1 MGTWLNKLLE
11 KIVMKFHIG
20 DKTNIDVKFRIASH
34 AMFRSEHFM
43 AFLLLY
49 PSLFLFLLFFSAR

>member
-20 DKTNIDVKFRIASH
+20 DKTNIDVKSKIGEGFS
-34 AMFRSEHFM
+34 SV
-43 AFLLLY
+43 LY
-49 PSLFLFLLFFSAR
+49 H